1 MILHFRAS
9 GTPVP
14 QGSKTVAQHGGRAW
28 VRDANAGKL
37 KPWRE
42 NVANAARVSHEGA
55 RLDGHLSV
63 DMLFLLPRPTSVVRP
78 YPSVKP
84 DLDKLVR
91 AVMDGITDANVWADD
106 ARVVELWTAKAYAA
120 DGDTPGVIVYVTPT
134 APDAVDAW
142 HLKNRGVA

>member
-9 GTPVP
+9 GTPIP

-42 NVANAARVSHEGA
+42 NVATAARASHDGD

-63 DMLFLLPRPTSVVRP
+63 DMLFLLPRPTSVIRP
-78 YPSVKP
+78 FPSVKP

-91 AVMDGITDANVWADD
+91 AVMDGITDAGVWADD
-106 ARVVELWTAKAYAA
+106 ARVVELWTAKTYATE
-120 DGDTPGVIVYVTPT
+120 GDTAGVIVYITPT
-134 APDAVDAW
+134 APDAIEKW
-142 HLKNRGVA
+142 NRKNRSAA

>member
-9 GTPVP
+9 GTPIP

-42 NVANAARVSHEGA
+42 NVATAARVSHSGA

-63 DMLFLLPRPTSVVRP
+63 DMLFLLPRPTSAIRP

-91 AVMDGITDANVWADD
+91 AVMDGITDADVWADD

-142 HLKNRGVA
+142 HMKNRGSL